1 MILIVFF
8 LQEAADP
15 LVSEAVGQQRNGGS
29 PSNRTADSERTL
41 GVGYLQ

>member
-41 GVGYLQ
+41 EVGYLQ